1 MTTLANADAAPSHRL
16 LRVFLVLFAALE
28 FLDALSS
35 VQNIFTEYQHETAFL
50 RFAQG
55 LTSIKLALSPLL
67 AGAALI
73 FAALG
78 NIRYAILALAALTL
92 IVWAI
97 DGLPSIAI
105 HGVSLSPDFGGVEEF
120 LLYLAAPAVTLTAAL
135 LALKDRRLPLATL
148 LVCLPA
154 LFKWVGFVIFLIG
167 IMVYGF

>member
-92 IVWAI
+92 IVWVI
-97 DGLPSIAI
+97 DCRRLRSTASASRPT
-105 HGVSLSPDFGGVEEF
+105 
-120 LLYLAAPAVTLTAAL
+120 LAAL
-135 LALKDRRLPLATL
+135 RSS
-148 LVCLPA
+148 
-154 LFKWVGFVIFLIG
+154 FS
-167 IMVYGF
+167 